1 MVTSTHSA
9 SKFTTQRKRRIG
21 FVAALISIVLGVFL
35 ARLPD
40 PSQNDVATV
49 QGAFATSGVSAMNAL
64 ESLDVK
70 GRAPATGYSRD
81 KFGNGWASLA
91 GCDMR
96 NRILVRDLTDEILRD
111 DNCVVVSGVLNDPYT
126 GQTIQFTRGNTTSD
140 DVQIDHVVA
149 LSDAWQKG
157 AQLLTD
163 ETRIEFA
170 NDPLNLLAVDGPT
183 NVAKGNSDAASWLPP
198 NRDYRCR
205 YVARQIAVKQR
216 YRLWVSSAEKTSMT
230 RVLERCP
237 NQMLPLKSS
246 TE

>member
-1 MVTSTHSA
+1 MATSTHSVNR
-9 SKFTTQRKRRIG
+9 FGPQRKRRIG
-21 FVAALISIVLGVFL
+21 LVVAVAIVIFSVFL
-35 ARLPD
+35 ARNPTSDQADITTL
-40 PSQNDVATV
+40 QGVFANNGVLATDVL
-49 QGAFATSGVSAMNAL
+49 AL
-64 ESLDVK
+64 LEVK

-81 KFGNGWASLA
+81 KFGNGWASVA

-96 NRILVRDLTDEILRD
+96 NRILARDLTDEILRD
-111 DNCVVVSGVLNDPYT
+111 DNCVVISGVLDDPYT
-126 GQTIQFTRGNTTSD
+126 GQKIQFTRGNTTSD

-157 AQLLTD
+157 AQLLSED
-163 ETRIEFA
+163 ERIEFS

-205 YVARQIAVKQR
+205 YVARQIAVKQK
-216 YRLWVSSAEKTSMT
+216 YRLWVTSAEKTSMT

-237 NQMLPLKSS
+237 NQMLPIKSS